1 MNNTRVRRKASGVAS
16 YAIIKAGAENQQNI
30 ILVQRHIRGSRAV
43 HSHHTQVIWRFGRYC
58 AQAVYCRECRNLEVI
73 EQTPQ
78 LRNRAGKLR
87 SCAHERGRLF
97 GLLEQRDQSFSESR
111 LTMNI
116 RRLGVWRKFHRAAEF
131 HLCLQHVG
139 GNVDHYGAGASA
151 ARPVKSFGDDCR
163 NFFDTLDQAAPFGQR
178 ESHPE
183 NVCFLKR
190 IRADQGTTHLACDAD
205 QRNRIHF
212 CVGNSG
218 DQICGAGA
226 TGCKGDSNLSA
237 DARHAFRRENCS
249 LLMPR
254 ENVLDPAAFES
265 VIQRH
270 DRAARI
276 AEHQVNA
283 LGTQALQ
290 NDFGSS
296 KHSRPSPRFSALS
309 RASSYLSVAMTS
321 CRAVWLPLVRSGAA
335 FLSRAAPQ
343 NSFRPSCSLQPTL
356 WQTIHLECGREFLSL
371 LCEFRRRRLS
381 RRESNRHTRPY
392 WKSSSACGQVRLHKL
407 DKRSA
412 SSHADTR
419 NKRFPAHSQPRPE
432 FRILS

>member
-30 ILVQRHIRGSRAV
+30 ILVQRHIRSSRTV
-43 HSHHTQVIWRFGRYC
+43 HSHHAQVIWSFGWHC

-87 SCAHERGRLF
+87 SCAHERDRLF

-111 LTMNI
+111 LTMNV
-116 RRLGVWRKFHRAAEF
+116 RRLGVWRKFRRAAEF

-190 IRADQGTTHLACDAD
+190 IRADQGTTHLAGDAD

-212 CVGNSG
+212 CVGNSS
-218 DQICGAGA
+218 DEVRRSRPAGGKRNA
-226 TGCKGDSNLSA
+226 NFAA
-237 DARHAFRRENCS
+237 DTRDAFSREDCS
-249 LLMPR
+249 LLVAGK
-254 ENVLDPAAFES
+254 NVLDPAAFER

-296 KHSRPSPRFSALS
+296 KHSRPSPQVSALS
-309 RASSYLSVAMTS
+309 RASWYLSAAMTS
-321 CRAVWLPLVRSGAA
+321 CRAVAHPRFRSGAA
-335 FLSRAAPQ
+335 FLSRAGPQ

-356 WQTIHLECGREFLSL
+356 WQKSHPECGREFLSL
-371 LCEFRRRRLS
+371 FCESHRPRLS
-381 RRESNRHTRPY
+381 RRESNRRTRPY
-392 WKSSSACGQVRLHKL
+392 WKLSSACGQVRLRKS
-407 DKRSA
+407 DQRSA
-412 SSHADTR
+412 SSHADIR
-419 NKRFPAHSQPRPE
+419 NRRSPARSQPRPE